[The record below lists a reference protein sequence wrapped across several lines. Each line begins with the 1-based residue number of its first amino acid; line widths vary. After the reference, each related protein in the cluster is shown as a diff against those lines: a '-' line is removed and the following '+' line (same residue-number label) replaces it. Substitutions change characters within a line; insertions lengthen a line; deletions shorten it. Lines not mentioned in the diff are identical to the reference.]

1 MKKTE
6 SVSELSS
13 KNEQP
18 FSQNLQELM
27 ELLSLS
33 PKPLTRARQ
42 KKILLELN
50 KKKPTQEKRNTL
62 TRRREKKIIPTFNLG
77 KLAMSYKSA
86 SNKHVEKEDIQHFI
100 ENYIGLGPQLVT
112 LPVPPD
118 RHVFLVDVKSD
129 IIMIGDWN
137 GSENVKKKGV
147 WKTYSNF
154 MKTLQTYFALP
165 IQFYEIDLSLK
176 KKAEQKAD
184 IAQGGGCSEYI
195 FHWLKKNQEY
205 ANKYAI

>member
-6 SVSELSS
+6 SFSGMSS
-13 KNEQP
+13 KNEKP
-18 FSQNLQELM
+18 FLENIQELM
-27 ELLSLS
+27 EKLSLS
-33 PKPLTRARQ
+33 QKPLTRARQ
-42 KKILLELN
+42 KKLLLELN
-50 KKKPTQEKRNTL
+50 KKNPTQEKKKTVI
-62 TRRREKKIIPTFNLG
+62 RRREKKIIPTFNLG

-86 SNKHVEKEDIQHFI
+86 SNKHVEKEDIQNFI
-100 ENYIGLGPQLVT
+100 QNNIGLGPQLVT

-137 GSENVKKKGV
+137 GNENIKKKGV

-154 MKTLQTYFALP
+154 MKALQTYFALP
-165 IQFYEIDLSLK
+165 IQFYEIDFSLK

-195 FHWLKKNQEY
+195 FHWLKKNPEY